1 MYYPYFRGKQYEL
14 ITIRENAERMS
25 QANIIPIIE
34 PVKRS
39 LTGLRRAL
47 EALMAQQTQFV
58 LVMNPLHGELN
69 GGAEELQAEIVEGL
83 LADYDDC
90 RLGFVVGS
98 NTLLEDVQEFCQR
111 QNKDVSIIHYGY
123 PRAGELAGAV
133 NGIVAIREHIFIDEC
148 CSRLYR
154 RNFRN
159 DYRVLVRDGFVK
171 RTNRE
176 HPEVEHFSELHITY
190 TEDGFGGFGDFLTV
204 GDDFSESGGPAYAV
218 AIHLTYIDSNEDD
231 DMFIKHYISDR
242 TTSPTDPGGKFL
254 EALQKLVD
262 DVEDP
267 NSKILRSEAVNEFL
281 ELHAR
286 GHFPGLGYVKKLS
299 MQHHIELIASLQ
311 GG

>member
-47 EALMAQQTQFV
+47 EALMAQQAHFV

-69 GGAEELQAEIVEGL
+69 GGAEELQAEIVDGL
-83 LADYDDC
+83 LDGYDNC
-90 RLGFVVGS
+90 NLGYITNS
-98 NTLLEDVQEFCQR
+98 NTSLKDIRSFCQK
-111 QNKDVSIIHYGY
+111 QNKDISIIHYGY
-123 PRAGELAGAV
+123 PRGSELADAV
-133 NGIVAIREHIFIDEC
+133 NEIAAVREHIFVDKR

-154 RNFRN
+154 RKFRN
-159 DYRVLVRDGFVK
+159 NSRVLVRDGFVK

-190 TEDGFGGFGDFLTV
+190 TDEGFDGFGDFLTV
-204 GDDFSESGGPAYAV
+204 GDDFAEGGGPAYAV
-218 AIHLTYIDSNEDD
+218 AIHLTYIDNNEDD

-262 DVEDP
+262 DVEDE
-267 NSKILRSEAVNEFL
+267 NSKILRSEAVTEFL
-281 ELHAR
+281 DLHNR